1 METVTQ
7 SHPTQAAAEP
17 APQLI
22 SGGQIVAKMLKQEG
36 IRHIFTISGG
46 HIIDTYNGCIDE
58 GIEIIDVRHEQVAA
72 HAADAYARITGLGC
86 AIVTAGPGTTDAVTG
101 VANAFRAESPML
113 LIGGNSPLKQ
123 YRMGGLQELR
133 HSEMMNPI
141 TKFASM
147 VMTTDRVG
155 EMMGIALREMYNGAP
170 GPGFLEIPHDVMDGK
185 TDAAKVRYPRNFRV
199 RGSAAAVPDFV
210 GDPNIV
216 AQVAELLARAERP
229 VALFGTQARTCR
241 AHDAIDKFSRQFN
254 IPIYVNG
261 SARGTLPRNHPYNFM
276 PSRKTAFDNAD
287 VILLAGTPLDFR
299 MGYGRR
305 LNPNA
310 KIVIMDMDY
319 KNVGHNRD
327 FDFGL
332 VGNLRT
338 ILMAMCEGSKGD
350 TTGKHDPFIKMLRE
364 DESRAQGKNDKIIAA
379 NETPIHPIRLV
390 HEINEFLLED
400 TVYIGDGGDIVTF
413 SGSVVKPQKPGG
425 WMDPGPLGTLGV
437 GSGFAIA
444 SKLAQPERDVVVLF
458 GDCSFTLTGF
468 DFLTAVHRKL
478 PFVGVIGNNSSWNQ
492 IRFGQERKYP
502 GRGDI
507 GNVVGDVRFDRL
519 AEAMGGFGI
528 RVTRPEDIRPAME
541 KARDSGKPA
550 LVDVVINRDVYSS
563 GTTNQT
569 MYK

>member
-1 METVTQ
+1 MGSVETQV
-7 SHPTQAAAEP
+7 QASDVK
-17 APQLI
+17 LI

-36 IRHIFTISGG
+36 IRHVFTISGG
-46 HIIDTYNGCIDE
+46 HIVDTYNGCIDE

-101 VANAFRAESPML
+101 VANAYRAESPML

-133 HSEMMNPI
+133 HSDMIGPI
-141 TKFASM
+141 SKFASL
-147 VMTTDRVG
+147 VMTTERVG
-155 EMMGIALREMYNGAP
+155 EMMGIAFREMYNGAP

-185 TDAAKVRYPRNFRV
+185 VDASKVRYPKNFRV
-199 RGSAAAVPDFV
+199 RGRDGAAVPEFL
-210 GDPNIV
+210 GDANTIQEV
-216 AQVAELLARAERP
+216 ADLLANAERP

-241 AHDAIDKFSRQFN
+241 AHDAIDKFSRHFN
-254 IPIYVNG
+254 MPIYVNG
-261 SARGTLPRNHPYNFM
+261 SARGTLPRDHPYNFM
-276 PSRKTAFDNAD
+276 PSRATAFDNAD
-287 VILLAGTPLDFR
+287 VIVLAGTPLDFR

-305 LNPNA
+305 LSAKA

-319 KNVGHNRD
+319 RNVGHNRD
-327 FDFGL
+327 FDYGL
-332 VGNLRT
+332 VGNIKT
-338 ILMAMCEGSKGD
+338 ILEAMCRASKGD
-350 TTGKHDPFIKMLRE
+350 TARKHDGFVKMLRE
-364 DESRAQGKNDKIIAA
+364 AEAASEGKNAKIIAA

-390 HEINEFLLED
+390 HEINEFLQPD

-413 SGSVVKPQKPGG
+413 SGSVVKPHKPGG

-468 DFLTAVHRKL
+468 DFITAVHRKL

-492 IRFGQERKYP
+492 IRYGQERKYP

-507 GNVVGDVRFDRL
+507 GNVVGDVRFDQL

-528 RVTRPEDIRPAME
+528 RVTKPEDIRPALE

-563 GTTNQT
+563 GTMNQT
-569 MYK
+569 MYR

>member
-1 METVTQ
+1 MGATEGQKVAEGETNV
-7 SHPTQAAAEP
+7 
-17 APQLI
+17 QLI

-36 IRHIFTISGG
+36 IKHIFTISGG
-46 HIIDTYNGCIDE
+46 HIVDIYNGCIDE
-58 GIEIIDVRHEQVAA
+58 GIAIIDVRHEQVAA

-86 AIVTAGPGTTDAVTG
+86 AVVTAGPGTTDAVTG
-101 VANAFRAESPML
+101 VANAYRAESPML

-133 HSEMMNPI
+133 HTEMMTPI
-141 TKFASM
+141 SKFASP
-147 VMTTDRVG
+147 VMTTDRVA
-155 EMMGIALREMYNGAP
+155 EMMGIAFRSMYNGAP
-170 GPGFLEIPHDVMDGK
+170 GPGYLEIPHDIMDGK
-185 TDAAKVRYPRNFRV
+185 VDAATVRYPRNFRV
-199 RGSAAAVPDFV
+199 KGAVSAAPEFI
-210 GDPNIV
+210 GDPNTV

-241 AHDAIDKFSRQFN
+241 AHHAIDKFSRHFN

-261 SARGTLPRNHPYNFM
+261 SARGTLPRDHPYNFM

-319 KNVGHNRD
+319 NNVGNNRD
-327 FDFGL
+327 FDYGL

-338 ILMAMCEGSKGD
+338 ILLAMCAASVGD
-350 TTGKHDPFIKMLRE
+350 AGRKHDPFIKMLRE
-364 DESRAQGKNDKIIAA
+364 DEAKAQGKNDKIIAA

-413 SGSVVKPQKPGG
+413 SGSVVKPHKPGG

-468 DFLTAVHRKL
+468 DFITAVQRKL

-502 GRGDI
+502 GRGDV
-507 GNVVGDVRFDRL
+507 GNVVGDVRFDKL

-528 RVTRPEDIRPAME
+528 RVTKPEDIRPALE
-541 KARDSGKPA
+541 KARDAGVPA

-563 GTTNQT
+563 GTSNQT

>member
-1 METVTQ
+1 METATQ
-7 SHPTQAAAEP
+7 SRPTPAATEP
-17 APQLI
+17 SPQMI

-36 IRHIFTISGG
+36 IKHIFTISGG
-46 HIIDTYNGCIDE
+46 HIVDTYNGCIDE

-133 HSEMMNPI
+133 HSEMMSPI

-147 VMTTDRVG
+147 VMTTDRVA
-155 EMMGIALREMYNGAP
+155 EMMGIGLRAMYNGAP

-185 TDAAKVRYPRNFRV
+185 VDATKVRYPKNFRV
-199 RGSAAAVPDFV
+199 RGKNGPVPDFI

-216 AQVAELLARAERP
+216 AEVAELIARAERP

-254 IPIYVNG
+254 VPIYVNG

-319 KNVGHNRD
+319 NNVGHNRD

-338 ILMAMCEGSKGD
+338 ILIAMCEGSKGD
-350 TTGKHDPFIKMLRE
+350 TARKHDPFIKMLRE
-364 DESRAQGKNDKIIAA
+364 DEARAQGKNDKIIAA
-379 NETPIHPIRLV
+379 NETPIHPVRLV

-478 PFVGVIGNNSSWNQ
+478 PFVGVVGNNSSWNQ

>member
-1 METVTQ
+1 METATKPVTDVK
-7 SHPTQAAAEP
+7 TEAAPEM
-17 APQLI
+17 I
-22 SGGQIVAKMLKQEG
+22 SAGQIVAKMLKQEG
-36 IRHIFTISGG
+36 IQHIFTISGG
-46 HIIDTYNGCIDE
+46 HIVDIYNGCIDE
-58 GIEIIDVRHEQVAA
+58 GIQIVDVRHEQVAA

-86 AIVTAGPGTTDAVTG
+86 AVVTAGPGTTDAVTG
-101 VANAFRAESPML
+101 MANAYRAESPML

-133 HSEMMNPI
+133 HTEMMTPI
-141 TKFASM
+141 SKFASL
-147 VMTTDRVG
+147 VMTTERTA
-155 EMMGIALREMYNGAP
+155 EMMGIAFREMYNGAP

-185 TDAAKVRYPRNFRV
+185 VEAAKVRYPKNYRV
-199 RGSAAAVPDFV
+199 KGSDGGAPDFI
-210 GDPNIV
+210 GDPKIV
-216 AQVAELLARAERP
+216 EQVADLLAKAERP

-241 AHDAIDKFSRQFN
+241 AHDAIDRFSKHFN

-261 SARGTLPRNHPYNFM
+261 SARGTLPRNHSHAFM

-305 LNPNA
+305 LNPKA

-319 KNVGHNRD
+319 KNVGNNRD

-338 ILMAMCEGSKGD
+338 IVNAMCEASPGD
-350 TTGKHDPFIKMLRE
+350 TARKHDPFLQMLRE
-364 DESRAQGKNDKIIAA
+364 DEAKAQGKNDKIIAA
-379 NETPIHPIRLV
+379 NEVPIHPVRLC
-390 HEINEFLLED
+390 HEINEFLQED

-413 SGSVVKPQKPGG
+413 SGSIVRPHKPGG

-437 GSGFAIA
+437 GTGFAMA
-444 SKLAQPERDVVVLF
+444 SKLAQPKRDVVVLY

-468 DFLTAVHRKL
+468 DFITMVHRKL

-507 GNVVGDVRFDRL
+507 GNVVGDVRFDHL
-519 AEAMGGFGI
+519 AQAMGGFGI
-528 RVTRPEDIRPAME
+528 RVTRPEDIRPALE
-541 KARDSGKPA
+541 KARDSGLPA

-563 GTTNQT
+563 GTSNQT

>member
-1 METVTQ
+1 MGNV
-7 SHPTQAAAEP
+7 EP
-17 APQLI
+17 HVAVGQDVDLI
-22 SGGQIVAKMLKQEG
+22 SGGQIIAKMLKQEG

-46 HIIDTYNGCIDE
+46 HIIDTYNGCLDE

-101 VANAFRAESPML
+101 VANAFRAESPMM
-113 LIGGNSPLKQ
+113 LIGGNGALKQ
-123 YRMGGLQELR
+123 YKMGALQELR
-133 HSEMMNPI
+133 HTEMMTPI
-141 TKFASM
+141 SKFAST
-147 VMTTDRVG
+147 VMTTDRLA
-155 EMMGIALREMYNGAP
+155 EMMGMALREMYNGAP
-170 GPGFLEIPHDVMDGK
+170 GPGFLEVPHDVMDGK
-185 TDAAKVRYPRNFRV
+185 ADAAKVRYPKNFRV
-199 RGSAAAVPDFV
+199 KGTDGSPVPEFI
-210 GDPNIV
+210 GDPNNV
-216 AQVAELLARAERP
+216 AEVAELLAKAERP

-241 AHDAIDKFSRQFN
+241 AHEAIDKFARHFN
-254 IPIYVNG
+254 LPIYVNG
-261 SARGTLPRNHPYNFM
+261 AARGTLPRDHPYNFM
-276 PSRKTAFDNAD
+276 PSRKSAFDNAD

-319 KNVGHNRD
+319 RNVGHNRD
-327 FDFGL
+327 FDYGL
-332 VGNLRT
+332 VGNIRT
-338 ILMAMCEGSKGD
+338 ILGAMCNASKGD
-350 TTGKHDPFIKMLRE
+350 TARKHDPFLKMLRE
-364 DESRAQGKNDKIIAA
+364 DEDKAKDKNKKIIEA
-379 NETPIHPIRLV
+379 NETPIHPVRLC

-413 SGSVVKPQKPGG
+413 SGSVVKPHKPGG

-444 SKLAQPERDVVVLF
+444 SKVAQPQRDVVVLF

-468 DFLTAVHRKL
+468 DFITAVQRKL

-492 IRFGQERKYP
+492 IRYGQERKYP
-502 GRGDI
+502 GRGDV

-528 RVTRPEDIRPAME
+528 RVTKPEDIRPALE

-550 LVDVVINRDVYSS
+550 LVDVVVNREVYSG
-563 GTTNQT
+563 GTMNQT

>member
-1 METVTQ
+1 MGTVSEPALST
-7 SHPTQAAAEP
+7 PNAAAPE
-17 APQLI
+17 LK

-36 IRHIFTISGG
+36 IKHIFTISGG
-46 HIIDTYNGCIDE
+46 HIVDTYNGCIDE

-101 VANAFRAESPML
+101 VANAYRAESPML

-133 HSEMMNPI
+133 HSEMMSPI
-141 TKFASM
+141 SKFASM
-147 VMTTDRVG
+147 VMTTDRVA
-155 EMMGIALREMYNGAP
+155 EMMGIAFREMYNGAP

-185 TDAAKVRYPRNFRV
+185 VDAAKVRYPKNFRV
-199 RGSAAAVPDFV
+199 RGANGSAVPEFL
-210 GDPNIV
+210 GDPNV
-216 AQVAELLARAERP
+216 VDQVAHLIANAERP

-241 AHDAIDKFSRQFN
+241 AHDAIDQFSRHFN

-261 SARGTLPRNHPYNFM
+261 SARGTLPRDHPYNFM
-276 PSRKTAFDNAD
+276 PSRKAAFDNAD
-287 VILLAGTPLDFR
+287 VIILAGTPLDFR

-338 ILMAMCEGSKGD
+338 ILLAMCRASKGD
-350 TTGKHDPFIKMLRE
+350 TSGKHDAFIAMLKA
-364 DESRAQGKNDKIIAA
+364 DEAKAEGKNNAIIAA
-379 NETPIHPIRLV
+379 NEAPIHPVRLV
-390 HEINEFLLED
+390 HEINEFLDQD

-413 SGSVVKPQKPGG
+413 SGSVVKPHKPGG

-437 GSGFAIA
+437 GCGFAIA

-468 DFLTAVHRKL
+468 DFITAVHRKL

-507 GNVVGDVRFDRL
+507 GNVVGDVRFDHL

-528 RVTRPEDIRPAME
+528 RVTKPEDIRPALE

-550 LVDVVINRDVYSS
+550 LVDVVINREVYSS
-563 GTTNQT
+563 GTMNQT

>member
-1 METVTQ
+1 MGNV
-7 SHPTQAAAEP
+7 EP
-17 APQLI
+17 QVAVGQDTKLI
-22 SGGQIVAKMLKQEG
+22 SGGQIIAKMLKQEG

-46 HIIDTYNGCIDE
+46 HIIDTYNGCLDE

-101 VANAFRAESPML
+101 VANAFRAESPMM
-113 LIGGNSPLKQ
+113 LIGGNGALKQ
-123 YRMGGLQELR
+123 YKMGALQELR
-133 HSEMMNPI
+133 HTEMITPI
-141 TKFASM
+141 SKFAST
-147 VMTTDRVG
+147 VMTTDRLA
-155 EMMGIALREMYNGAP
+155 EMMGMAFREMYNGAP
-170 GPGFLEIPHDVMDGK
+170 GPGFLEVPHDVMDGK
-185 TDAAKVRYPRNFRV
+185 VDAAKVRYPKNFRV
-199 RGSAAAVPDFV
+199 KGAGGSPVPEFI

-216 AQVAELLARAERP
+216 AEVAELLARAERP

-241 AHDAIDKFSRQFN
+241 AHGAIDKFARHFN
-254 IPIYVNG
+254 MPIYVNG
-261 SARGTLPRNHPYNFM
+261 AARGTLPRNHPYNFM

-319 KNVGHNRD
+319 RNVGHNRD
-327 FDFGL
+327 FDYGL
-332 VGNLRT
+332 VGNIRT
-338 ILMAMCEGSKGD
+338 ILEAMCGASKGD
-350 TTGKHDPFIKMLRE
+350 AARKHDPFLKMLRE
-364 DESRAQGKNDKIIAA
+364 DEDKAKDKNKKIIEA
-379 NETPIHPIRLV
+379 NETPIHPVRLC

-413 SGSVVKPQKPGG
+413 SGSVVKPHKPGG

-444 SKLAQPERDVVVLF
+444 SKVAQPERDVVVLF

-468 DFLTAVHRKL
+468 DFITAVQRKL

-502 GRGDI
+502 GRGDV

-519 AEAMGGFGI
+519 AEAMGGFGV
-528 RVTRPEDIRPAME
+528 RVTRPEDIRPALE

-550 LVDVVINRDVYSS
+550 LVDVVINREVYSS
-563 GTTNQT
+563 GTMNQT